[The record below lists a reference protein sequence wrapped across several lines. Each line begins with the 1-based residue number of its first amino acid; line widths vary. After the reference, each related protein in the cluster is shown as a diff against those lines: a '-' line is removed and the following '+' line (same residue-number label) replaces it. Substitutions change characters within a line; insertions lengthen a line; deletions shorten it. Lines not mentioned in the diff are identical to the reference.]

1 MKRTLFHWATALS
14 LLLLLATLALW
25 TRSKFVGDHVGWATG
40 SSVVTMTS
48 ERFSGYSFLY
58 LNVRARAVT
67 SRSVLIHYWSS
78 APAAGSRMASGPPRP
93 TQRYFFALV
102 INFVYDPSPPD
113 SPIAGGIVRG
123 GRTYRIVL
131 LDGVTAGMT
140 AILPLW
146 WLLTRNRS
154 RQRYRLRHGLC
165 VGCGYS
171 LAGNVSGI
179 CPECGRPTVN
189 AATSP
194 PGVRA
199 RACMMLA
206 VPGFFGALKLLGAQV
221 SDDLGDHLLAA
232 VLLYPSLALMLG
244 AVVGPKRIAH
254 WLVGNVITVYGCFF
268 GAAMIVLAII
278 GANEERGGIRW
289 LGVAMMGVFSLG
301 SFFVA
306 WVCSSAHPDGGQ
318 GFDRLMRPMSRIF
331 DTPRPRTTLEGNEP
345 MTEKERQD

>member
-1 MKRTLFHWATALS
+1 
-14 LLLLLATLALW
+14 
-25 TRSKFVGDHVGWATG
+25 
-40 SSVVTMTS
+40 
-48 ERFSGYSFLY
+48 
-58 LNVRARAVT
+58 
-67 SRSVLIHYWSS
+67 
-78 APAAGSRMASGPPRP
+78 
-93 TQRYFFALV
+93 
-102 INFVYDPSPPD
+102 
-113 SPIAGGIVRG
+113 
-123 GRTYRIVL
+123 
-131 LDGVTAGMT
+131 
-140 AILPLW
+140 
-146 WLLTRNRS
+146 
-154 RQRYRLRHGLC
+154 
-165 VGCGYS
+165 
-171 LAGNVSGI
+171 
-179 CPECGRPTVN
+179 
-189 AATSP
+189 
-194 PGVRA
+194 
-199 RACMMLA
+199 MMLA